1 VDSQET
7 PLRRLGRQG
16 VLSPRIGPRRAGYPS
31 SIPLKSSPPID
42 FSSTGPYRK
51 RSLMHEHM
59 FRRSG
64 GSAAVM
70 TREASR
76 DEANWFADEVC
87 VDFPSVAPAI
97 ERVRQSFLAD
107 ERPET
112 LRASI
117 ELTDREAARG
127 VTLPLDVPV
136 QCTCS
141 NCGGRGESWS
151 ETCLLCR
158 GSGFELLSHSVQVT
172 VPPGVRNGA
181 RFCFRVTPRHNRST
195 RIELHVVVAASR

>member
-1 VDSQET
+1 
-7 PLRRLGRQG
+7 
-16 VLSPRIGPRRAGYPS
+16 
-31 SIPLKSSPPID
+31 
-42 FSSTGPYRK
+42 
-51 RSLMHEHM
+51 MHEHT
-59 FRRSG
+59 FRRAG

-70 TREASR
+70 TREALR
-76 DEANWFADEVC
+76 DDANWFADEVC

-112 LRASI
+112 LRAEI

-127 VTLPLDVPV
+127 VTVPIDVPV
-136 QCTCS
+136 HCTCS
-141 NCGGRGESWS
+141 NCGGRGESWT
-151 ETCLLCR
+151 ETCLVCR
-158 GSGFELLSHSVQVT
+158 GSGFEVLRHSVQVT

-181 RFCFRVTPRHNRST
+181 RFCFRVTPRHNRAT